1 MGKTKQKKQIVD
13 GRSVCRY
20 NMGKPYS
27 FSESWKGGSGLC
39 QIMDRKSGENLRE
52 WILENPAETGK
63 EIPRAYPYVKE
74 TTAMTLQTYLDQ
86 KPLHEMMESA
96 TRHDWWERID
106 IETCLRHIDD
116 QLGIITKRVS
126 DDDIGKWKYLE
137 TKKEIGETILPDK
150 KVYQDVQSVL
160 GVLERMAGAV
170 NLIFMEAEQEYDPLF
185 LKSVKLSPDNLLE
198 LDIRNAYGN
207 RRKILAEIEEIS
219 IGKDLVGVMK
229 TKMINRNRQ
238 PVNMPMLTNL
248 SNVFQSPEKQICISG
263 VYEVRLAQA
272 KTSLK

>member
-1 MGKTKQKKQIVD
+1 M
-13 GRSVCRY
+13 
-20 NMGKPYS
+20 
-27 FSESWKGGSGLC
+27 
-39 QIMDRKSGENLRE
+39 
-52 WILENPAETGK
+52 
-63 EIPRAYPYVKE
+63 
-74 TTAMTLQTYLDQ
+74 
-86 KPLHEMMESA
+86 
-96 TRHDWWERID
+96 
-106 IETCLRHIDD
+106 RHIDD

-126 DDDIGKWKYLE
+126 DGDIGKWKYLE
-137 TKKEIGETILPDK
+137 TIKEIGETILPDK

-238 PVNMPMLTNL
+238 PDNMPMLTNL
-248 SNVFQSPEKQICISG
+248 SNAFQSPEKQICISG